1 MTVALPVFGDFSV
14 QKSVEF
20 SYEELAM
27 ATNDFNVVNKIGEG
41 GFGAVYY
48 GVIRGQKL
56 AIKRMNLQATK
67 EFMAELQVL
76 THVHHTNLVQ
86 LVGYCTVEFLFLV
99 YEFID
104 NGTLDQHLHHIDRGR
119 TPLSWTARVQIALD
133 AARGLEYIHE
143 HTKPTYIHRDI
154 KSANILIDKELHAK
168 VTSFITGTQSG
179 CDFHSFW
186 CLSWGEFLTS
196 GALCFQLCKLLTS
209 VNYIN

>member
-1 MTVALPVFGDFSV
+1 MFVLW
-14 QKSVEF
+14 VE
-20 SYEELAM
+20 S
-27 ATNDFNVVNKIGEG
+27 
-41 GFGAVYY
+41 
-48 GVIRGQKL
+48 
-56 AIKRMNLQATK
+56 
-67 EFMAELQVL
+67 
-76 THVHHTNLVQ
+76 
-86 LVGYCTVEFLFLV
+86 
-99 YEFID
+99 
-104 NGTLDQHLHHIDRGR
+104 GR

-196 GALCFQLCKLLTS
+196 GALCFQLW
-209 VNYIN
+209 I